1 MTFSRRR
8 RSWML
13 LPLLPALVLL
23 SGCGNRTSAARS
35 AAAAFE
41 RAWRDHDAR
50 AVCAALA
57 PGTRSEVEADG
68 RTACPRAVGAIS
80 LPLAGRA
87 RTVNVHGRQA
97 RVVLTSD
104 TLFLSLFPGGWKVV
118 AAGCSAR
125 PDKPYACVIKGA

>member
-1 MTFSRRR
+1 MTVSRLR
-8 RSWML
+8 RSWTL
-13 LPLLPALVLL
+13 LALLPALVLL
-23 SGCGNRTSAARS
+23 SGCDGRASNARS

-41 RAWRDHDAR
+41 RAWQVHDAK

-57 PGTRSEVEADG
+57 PGTRSELEADEQ
-68 RTACPRAVGAIS
+68 TACPQALGEIS

-87 RTVNVHGRQA
+87 RTVNVYGRQA

-125 PDKPYACVIKGA
+125 PDKPYSCVLKGA